1 MPLVSMKKMLTDA
14 REKKIAIGAF
24 LPWNYLSA
32 KAIANASKRLGQPV
46 IYICPWQPPTHIG
59 GFRYVTEMA
68 KQISNELDID
78 IAVHADHF
86 HGFEIAAQAIQGGY
100 TSVMVDASRYP
111 VEQNII
117 ATKEVVKMAH
127 ACGVSVEAEIGRL
140 PGNEGDE
147 DVTDA
152 EAFQTDPDEAAY
164 FVEQTGVD
172 CLAVSIGTMHGADP
186 PGYQAELNI
195 PRLKEISEK
204 VKIPLVMHGGSG
216 TPDDKVAQAIQ
227 HGIAKINVA
236 TELVT
241 VYAKKIQE
249 LQNENPNIRYT
260 DMIFS
265 EAALALENLVEQK
278 IKLFAGIQ

>member
-59 GFRYVTEMA
+59 GFRYVTGMA
-68 KQISNELDID
+68 KQISTELDID

-140 PGNEGDE
+140 P
-147 DVTDA
+147 VLT
-152 EAFQTDPDEAAY
+152 THIPAY
-164 FVEQTGVD
+164 
-172 CLAVSIGTMHGADP
+172 I
-186 PGYQAELNI
+186 I
-195 PRLKEISEK
+195 
-204 VKIPLVMHGGSG
+204 
-216 TPDDKVAQAIQ
+216 
-227 HGIAKINVA
+227 
-236 TELVT
+236 
-241 VYAKKIQE
+241 
-249 LQNENPNIRYT
+249 
-260 DMIFS
+260 
-265 EAALALENLVEQK
+265 
-278 IKLFAGIQ
+278 

>member
-1 MPLVSMKKMLTDA
+1 
-14 REKKIAIGAF
+14 
-24 LPWNYLSA
+24 
-32 KAIANASKRLGQPV
+32 
-46 IYICPWQPPTHIG
+46 
-59 GFRYVTEMA
+59 
-68 KQISNELDID
+68 
-78 IAVHADHF
+78 
-86 HGFEIAAQAIQGGY
+86 
-100 TSVMVDASRYP
+100 
-111 VEQNII
+111 
-117 ATKEVVKMAH
+117 MAH

-172 CLAVSIGTMHGADP
+172 CLAVSIGTMHGAYP